1 MLSLLIGC
9 AVAGATYAYAKQRK
23 TPTGAAA
30 GAAAVTGVGSAAVAS
45 VAFAFWPLV
54 LLGGAGYLYL
64 NSKSSQ
70 KALGPGRGG

>member
-9 AVAGATYAYAKQRK
+9 AVAGATYAYAKQRR

-54 LLGGAGYLYL
+54 LLGGVGYLWMR
-64 NSKSSQ
+64 NSSP
-70 KALGPGRGG
+70 KALGPGREG